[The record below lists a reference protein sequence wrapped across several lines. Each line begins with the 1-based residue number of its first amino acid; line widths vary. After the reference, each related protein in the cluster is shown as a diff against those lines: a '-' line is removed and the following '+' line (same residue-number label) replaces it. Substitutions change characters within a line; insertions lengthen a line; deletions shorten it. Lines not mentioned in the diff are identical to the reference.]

1 MFGPRDPALGSGLAL
16 AEPASGAA
24 LSHDQLRDAIA
35 AESARLNRFTGGAK
49 ALVLIALAPSLA
61 PVLTHLAALAAGH
74 AALPIPPELDDQ
86 RLGRLLAL
94 YRPELVARP
103 LLAPD
108 AGYEPVAPGLWRR
121 AGPEAEAPLHPD
133 LALLLSTSG
142 STGSPRM
149 VRLSRAAVAANAAQ
163 IVAALGLTSA
173 ERAPTALPLSY
184 SYGLSVL
191 HSHLA
196 AGAAVILT
204 GEGLTGR
211 GFWQVLAESGA
222 TSFAGV
228 PQSYAML
235 RRLDLD
241 RLAPPGLTTLTQAGG
256 AMPPDLI
263 AHFHALA
270 RRRDGRMFVMYGQTE
285 ATARIAVLPAEE
297 LADNLGAAG
306 RALPDGTLSTDRDG
320 RILYH
325 GPNVMMGYGADRADL
340 ARGDELG
347 GRLETGDLGRLDA
360 SGMLWITGR
369 EKRIA
374 KLDGRRFNLDEI
386 EAAAA
391 AFAPAA
397 VLERAERLVV
407 VLAATALP
415 APEERTAFAQD
426 LGLHSSQLRW
436 RLVETLPL
444 TGRGKL
450 DYAALAEEGA

>member
-35 AESARLNRFTGGAK
+35 AESARLNRFAGGTK

-74 AALPIPPELDDQ
+74 AALPIPPELDDR

-121 AGPEAEAPLHPD
+121 AGPGAEAPLHPD

-163 IVAALGLTSA
+163 IVAALGLTPA

-211 GFWQVLAESGA
+211 GFWQVLAESSA

-270 RRRDGRMFVMYGQTE
+270 HRRGGRMFVMYGQTE

-306 RALPDGTLSTDRDG
+306 RALPGGALSTDRDG
-320 RILYH
+320 RLLYH
-325 GPNVMMGYGADRADL
+325 GPNVMMGYGEGRADL

-391 AFAPAA
+391 AFGPAA
-397 VLERAERLVV
+397 VLERAERLVI

-415 APEERTAFAQD
+415 APEARTAFAQG